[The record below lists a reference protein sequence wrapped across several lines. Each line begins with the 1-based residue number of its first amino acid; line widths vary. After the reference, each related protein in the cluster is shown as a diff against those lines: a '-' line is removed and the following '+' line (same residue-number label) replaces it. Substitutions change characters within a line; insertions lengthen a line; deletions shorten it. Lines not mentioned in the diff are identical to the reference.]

1 MQKRAVVVQRRGR
14 REPSQR
20 PYPRYAVSE
29 VGGTCQRIR
38 VDHCLLVIIFPTSSS
53 RPGFVTHV
61 RILYDLTVIHTWNHS
76 AERWLTLESEFPS
89 RRSNYTSRTLLLSR
103 CRSCAKRHEESYLSR
118 RRRRHDNTLVRLLKL
133 WGRRLD
139 CKCVWDGVFPFIG
152 CGISFSSCLAVPGRR
167 LLRLKVCTTGFTYS
181 SRGRTSTH
189 MWVLSP
195 PSHSDVSRLTNSS
208 GRLSRCSL
216 RVNKDA

>member
-1 MQKRAVVVQRRGR
+1 MSENSRR
-14 REPSQR
+14 SLL
-20 PYPRYAVSE
+20 
-29 VGGTCQRIR
+29 TCDHLPHLILSSRIR
-38 VDHCLLVIIFPTSSS
+38 NP
-53 RPGFVTHV
+53 RPDSLRFDRDTHT
-61 RILYDLTVIHTWNHS
+61 LNHS

-152 CGISFSSCLAVPGRR
+152 CGISFVLQSQEDDCYGSKSVPQ
-167 LLRLKVCTTGFTYS
+167 
-181 SRGRTSTH
+181 
-189 MWVLSP
+189 
-195 PSHSDVSRLTNSS
+195 VSLILPEEGLQHICGSYPRHRIPTAL
-208 GRLSRCSL
+208 
-216 RVNKDA
+216 D